1 MQEKNNIY
9 IYIQRERHRENRRR
23 EGEAREQSEWSN
35 ELCVPGLSLDAA
47 KAKWASDMKDR
58 KIKKDQV
65 EGNDELGRD
74 TGLVSHLAFPSIA
87 SISLLQAAMQLQVS
101 CL

>member
-1 MQEKNNIY
+1 
-9 IYIQRERHRENRRR
+9 
-23 EGEAREQSEWSN
+23 
-35 ELCVPGLSLDAA
+35 
-47 KAKWASDMKDR
+47 MKDR